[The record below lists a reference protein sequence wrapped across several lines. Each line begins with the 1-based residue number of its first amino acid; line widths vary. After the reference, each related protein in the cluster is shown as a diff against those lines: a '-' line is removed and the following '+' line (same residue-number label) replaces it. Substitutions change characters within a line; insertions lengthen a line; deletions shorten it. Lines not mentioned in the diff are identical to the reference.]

1 MAGTGISTPN
11 YNLGNFT
18 NPQRVIDKSFDV
30 FIEGGQKMVNKVAT
44 SADQIYKRNAE
55 EKASQKIEWE
65 KQNEEQQKLYSSV
78 NELGSTGSSSLDS
91 NLRGYWEERV
101 ESYTNIKNAMQR
113 GELDQQKGNRMLAK
127 INGEVMKF
135 QTVVPY
141 LAQQATL
148 QQEAGKLPLGTAG
161 AISSTSST
169 KSQQVLSNLV
179 TGGDTALVNKGGN
192 MFLYNPAIKGG
203 QQGAMLNIDE
213 LIANQAT
220 GKSII
225 NTVPDISKD
234 LTGAFQGIFKPDDVA
249 SELVEFKKETKEG
262 YDYTYKTISEDNK
275 VKGIE
280 EMKSTGM
287 FNPLLKDEKIMT
299 SVWQDMIPDDY
310 LKANGVDPDSSW
322 GMTIP
327 GGTAAES
334 LALQEKMRGIA
345 ENWLADEA
353 YNQNSVMDQET
364 LKYVSK
370 QKTPA
375 PKEYKAPTPVDPLKN
390 YSEKAKAEIR
400 NGEGR
405 YNTVITDIN
414 TFYET
419 NPEPDAQSVVD
430 QINNTQ
436 QVAGGDA
443 QNWWVADGETEGE
456 VEGMI
461 YSTGD
466 RRGFKPEYFHT
477 QRNLENAAL
486 GNLFKEQ
493 GTIDH
498 FREKNKTAG
507 SHTFATRAE
516 YEAAV
521 SKGTVKPGDTVSVT
535 NDPDPAN
542 NISFITKGP

>member
-1 MAGTGISTPN
+1 MAGLTTPS
-11 YNLGNFT
+11 YNPGQFT
-18 NPQRVIDKSFDV
+18 NPQRIIDDSFDTFV
-30 FIEGGQKMVNKVAT
+30 EGGQKMVNKIAT
-44 SADQIYKRNAE
+44 SAEQIYARNKA

-65 KQNEEQQKLYSSV
+65 KQNEEQQKLYSKV
-78 NELGSTGSSSLDS
+78 NELGSTGSSSLDN
-91 NLRGYWEERV
+91 NLRGFWDGRV
-101 ESYTNIKNAMQR
+101 DDYFKIKNAMQR
-113 GELDQQKGNRMLAK
+113 GDMEQQEGNRLLAS
-127 INGEVMKF
+127 INGEVNKF
-135 QTVVPY
+135 KTVVPY
-141 LAQQATL
+141 LASQVTL
-148 QQEAGKLPLGTAG
+148 QQEAGKLDPGTAG
-161 AISSTSST
+161 AVSSVTST
-169 KSQQVLSNLV
+169 ESQQVLNNLM
-179 TGGDTALVNKGGN
+179 TGGNTGLVSRGGN
-192 MFLYNPAIKGG
+192 MFLYNPAIKGQ
-203 QQGAMLNIDE
+203 QQGGMLNIDE
-213 LIANQAT
+213 LIANQST
-220 GKSII
+220 GKSIVQ
-225 NTVPDISKD
+225 TVPDISKD

-287 FNPLLKDEKIMT
+287 FNPLLKDEKMMT

-310 LKANGVDPDSSW
+310 LEANGVNPDSSW
-322 GMTIP
+322 MMMDPAVTDPKIQQ
-327 GGTAAES
+327 ANQDKQRE
-334 LALQEKMRGIA
+334 IA
-345 ENWLADEA
+345 TNWLAEKA
-353 YNQNSVMDQET
+353 YNDNSEMDQGA
-364 LKYVSK
+364 LKYVNK

-375 PKEYKAPTPVDPLKN
+375 PKQYEAPTPVDPLKN
-390 YSEKAKAEIR
+390 YSAKAKAEIR

-456 VEGMI
+456 IEGMI

-516 YEAAV
+516 YNDAV
-521 SKGTVKPGDTVSVT
+521 SKGTVKPGDSVSIT
-535 NDPDPAN
+535 NDPTPAH
-542 NISFITKGP
+542 NISFIQP